1 MKSTSNFELNTVA
14 IMQPYFFPYAG
25 YFRLLG
31 YSKTFVIF
39 DCVQFTRRSWIS
51 RNQFLKTNLE
61 KDWLNMPLLKADRET
76 KISEIEFRADSTFD
90 TETFNLHRLL
100 NDQAHDYLFD
110 TRLSPIDLLCRQI
123 AWVSEKLQFKCEFIR
138 SSELKLDET
147 FRGSNRVIEI
157 ARRVGAHEYINL
169 SGGVG
174 LYSKPEFYDQGINL
188 KFLTPYEGSFT
199 NILDRILTEPIDS
212 IKQEIVTLTNF
223 QDQTHF

>member
-1 MKSTSNFELNTVA
+1 MKSTPNFELNTVA

-25 YFRLLG
+25 YFRLLE
-31 YSKTFVIF
+31 YCKTFVIF

-61 KDWLNMPLLKADRET
+61 RDWLNMPLLKADRET
-76 KISEIEFRADSTFD
+76 KISEIEFRADSTFETD
-90 TETFNLHRLL
+90 TFNLHRLL
-100 NDQAHDYLFD
+100 NDQAHDYLFN
-110 TRLSPIDLLCRQI
+110 TRLSPVDLLCRQI
-123 AWVSEKLQFKCEFIR
+123 EWVSEKLQFECEFIR

-169 SGGVG
+169 SGGVD
-174 LYSKPEFYDQGINL
+174 LYSKPEFYDQGIDL
-188 KFLTPYEGSFT
+188 KFLTPYKGSFT

-212 IKQEIVTLTNF
+212 IKDEILTFTNF
-223 QDQTHF
+223 QD